1 MRLIVVDEL
10 LNGVIHPP
18 GHYSLLD
25 NAAGCDTFAF
35 GLCLL
40 TRRLASSA
48 SLKFSVCRRYYSDV
62 FEENLGISRHEE
74 LVTNQFLSSIKGGR
88 FCL

>member
-1 MRLIVVDEL
+1 MTWAGLFFSVGEDMRLIVVDEL
-10 LNGVIHPP
+10 LNGVFHPP

-25 NAAGCDTFAF
+25 SAAGCDTFGF

-48 SLKFSVCRRYYSDV
+48 NLKSFVCLYQSEV
-62 FEENLGISRHEE
+62 FEVKFGISRREE
-74 LVTNQFLSSIKGGR
+74 IVTN
-88 FCL
+88 